1 MSTTLSMEKSSLK
14 IIKQAFHLLSYFFY
28 QFMKINEIALNALH
42 LELYIFQVNYFVTF
56 SFQVNHQLE
65 AT

>member
-1 MSTTLSMEKSSLK
+1 MGRLT
-14 IIKQAFHLLSYFFY
+14 HLLQDVNNFKHGKKFLEDYQTSISSSIIFFY

-56 SFQVNHQLE
+56 SF
-65 AT
+65 